1 MPWPLVV
8 LPGGTGVSCEKMNFF
23 GFDTNDHTGAEVSAA
38 VPSLKRS
45 LLTGS
50 LGFCLASMCVF
61 ATVAFAERWMYSRLG
76 LFGSYLAWTALF
88 ILLGGGAL
96 SSLVINSRER
106 VFRFY
111 LLFGLAFL
119 AYAIG
124 WMGAYFTLRGAA
136 GEWVGSLA
144 GSVLMGLVFAAAFG
158 VLRSALNLSAMLL
171 IANSGG
177 YFLGSALN
185 DMVRGKMG
193 MMLWG
198 TIYGLCLGAGL
209 GAVLHFAQAWR
220 ASESRRHTPTS
231 V

>member
-1 MPWPLVV
+1 
-8 LPGGTGVSCEKMNFF
+8 MNFF
-23 GFDTNDHTGAEVSAA
+23 GFDTNDHTVAGAEVSAA

-45 LLTGS
+45 LLIGS
-50 LGFCLASMCVF
+50 LGFCAASACVF

-76 LFGSYLAWTALF
+76 LLGSYLAWTALF

-96 SSLVINSRER
+96 SSLVASGRA
-106 VFRFY
+106 FKFY
-111 LLFGLAFL
+111 LLFGLAFF

-124 WMGAYFTLRGAA
+124 WVGAYFTLRGVA

-158 VLRSALNLSAMLL
+158 VPRFTLNLSAILL
-171 IANSGG
+171 IGNSIG

-185 DMVRGKMG
+185 DMIRGKAG

-198 TIYGLCLGAGL
+198 IAYGLFLGAGL
-209 GAVLHFAQAWR
+209 GAVLHFAQSKR
-220 ASESRRHTPTS
+220 AAAIRKHAS
-231 V
+231 